1 MDEPTIQD
9 LKKEVNQLK
18 FSMSDLAIRLR
29 EEVKMRTSMLTAVVW
44 IEALLIGFLLA
55 RALL

>member
-1 MDEPTIQD
+1 MNEPTIQD
-9 LKKEVNQLK
+9 IKKELAELRHDVE
-18 FSMSDLAIRLR
+18 FHIDLLR
-29 EEVKMRTSMLTAVVW
+29 AEVKVKTSTVTVVVW